1 MDRKKAE
8 LILQVEKYEDAH
20 DAYEALLFQLKSS
33 MLNQGIIPKVLRK
46 RQERLNSIHK
56 AYVFLENTP
65 SVKFETDQIT
75 IEGNNWETLFLNYE
89 KNKSKFKRDLAIGTN
104 AIELVHAID
113 GLILNQKL
121 WSDYFTFDFTK
132 ITLPVLG
139 KEMDSMELLALL
151 KMHKSTALMD
161 LPEEILKEYGRI
173 LKNLEAEK

>member
-1 MDRKKAE
+1 M
-8 LILQVEKYEDAH
+8 
-20 DAYEALLFQLKSS
+20 
-33 MLNQGIIPKVLRK
+33 
-46 RQERLNSIHK
+46 
-56 AYVFLENTP
+56 
-65 SVKFETDQIT
+65 
-75 IEGNNWETLFLNYE
+75 
-89 KNKSKFKRDLAIGTN
+89 AIGTN